1 MEHELKL
8 NSLCRICA
16 VKIPINSK
24 SHPKENYKS
33 AIASLYNIDID
44 SDSLNIHPTKICTP
58 CRLRLT
64 RHSQAEDTTVVNLP
78 VLHEFLPHSDNCD
91 ICYVKP
97 GRPKKVLK
105 RKLSVPS
112 QSSKNSFIRQEH
124 SYHSAVKNS
133 QDRSRPS
140 TSPDCPSSTS
150 SSSSTDHPSCSSSCS
165 IPVPVDS
172 SPFPPIDKL
181 VIADASE
188 PGSSEMFK
196 NVIRSIPIQRFCH
209 VEVAQSFMC
218 SICRGVP
225 CEPYISKCNH
235 IFCKECIFGWF
246 SISSACPVCR
256 SLLEESE
263 VPPLY
268 GHLLQINDTLLVH
281 CIHTNCTQSLVI
293 RNIDEHVNVC

>member
-1 MEHELKL
+1 MRGWHLVNIYWGSWTDIYLFSCLFAYEHTNLLHINKNIEKKYESDITYFEIFYFTSSTEMEHELKL
-8 NSLCRICA
+8 NSLCRLCG

-124 SYHSAVKNS
+124 SYHSADKNS

-140 TSPDCPSSTS
+140 TSPYCPSSTS

-181 VIADASE
+181 AIADASE
-188 PGSSEMFK
+188 PGSSTCW
-196 NVIRSIPIQRFCH
+196 VI
-209 VEVAQSFMC
+209 
-218 SICRGVP
+218 
-225 CEPYISKCNH
+225 NH
-235 IFCKECIFGWF
+235 KFIVLK
-246 SISSACPVCR
+246 
-256 SLLEESE
+256 
-263 VPPLY
+263 
-268 GHLLQINDTLLVH
+268 
-281 CIHTNCTQSLVI
+281 
-293 RNIDEHVNVC
+293 